1 MVGNV
6 VYIIVQYLIREGD
19 RQIMTVH
26 ATWDGAYARMLRL
39 RTVSR
44 EHGYDAEFASE
55 GVLEVRYK
63 DKVVYEFKVQTR
75 TIEL

>member
-6 VYIIVQYLIREGD
+6 VYIIVQYMIREGD

-39 RTVSR
+39 RRTER

-55 GVLEVRYK
+55 DVLEVRYK
-63 DKVVYEFKVQTR
+63 DEVVYEFKVHTR
-75 TIEL
+75 TIQL